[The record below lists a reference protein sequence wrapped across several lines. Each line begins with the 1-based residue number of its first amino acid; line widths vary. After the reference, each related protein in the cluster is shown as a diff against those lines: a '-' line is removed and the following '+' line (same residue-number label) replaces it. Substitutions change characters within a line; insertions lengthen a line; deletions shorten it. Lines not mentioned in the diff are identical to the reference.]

1 MPFGVA
7 TLTTN
12 KGKNAFA
19 DKWNSSSGGA
29 TFPEAPKWAS
39 IGTGATSAG
48 RTAVAADTAL
58 TIPVETKIAGA
69 MSIVTTSVTGDTAQ
83 NVSTITATGARAV
96 DEFGLFDG
104 SSSGVGP
111 NMHFTATQNVI
122 SLATNDSVQTTAKIQ
137 FT

>member
-1 MPFGVA
+1 MAFGVA
-7 TLTTN
+7 TVTTN

-29 TFPEAPKWAS
+29 TFPAAPKWGAV
-39 IGTGATSAG
+39 GTGATGAS

-58 TIPVETKIAGA
+58 STEVEARNSGT

-83 NVSTITATGARAV
+83 NVTTITATGSRSV
-96 DEFGLFDG
+96 DEFGLFDA
-104 SSSGVGP
+104 SSSGG
-111 NMHFTATQNVI
+111 NMHFSATQAVI
-122 SLATNDSVQTTAKIQ
+122 SLAINDSLQTTAKVQ